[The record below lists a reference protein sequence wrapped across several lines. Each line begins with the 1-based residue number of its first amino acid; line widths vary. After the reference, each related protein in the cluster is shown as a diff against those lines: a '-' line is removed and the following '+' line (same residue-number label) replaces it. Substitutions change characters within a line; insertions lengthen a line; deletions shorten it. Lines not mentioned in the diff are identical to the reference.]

1 VKQSGKVKAMS
12 NVNGSNWIRKAKRYA
27 IYARDNFSCCYC
39 GTCFDSVKGLSLDHV
54 VARENGGGN
63 EATNLVTACISCNS
77 RKGDMPI
84 HQFVDEAHALIVLEQ
99 INKPINVE
107 AGKRLVALEKAVK

>member
-1 VKQSGKVKAMS
+1 MS

-27 IYARDNFSCCYC
+27 IYARDNFTCCYC
-39 GTCFDSVKGLSLDHV
+39 GECFSSVKGLSLDHV

-77 RKGDMPI
+77 RKGDMSI

>member
-12 NVNGSNWIRKAKRYA
+12 NVNGSNWIRKAKRFA
-27 IYARDNFSCCYC
+27 IYHRDNFTCCYC
-39 GTCFDSVKGLSLDHV
+39 GECFSSVKGLSLDHV

-77 RKGDMPI
+77 KKADTPI
-84 HQFVDEAHALIVLEQ
+84 ELFVDGDHAKHILAQ